1 MNALFGIGCVAGI
14 IYGIFVDGT
23 FFKIYFALIAFY
35 TVVFNF
41 LLIDRKQL
49 TTRKNIN
56 ATSWGGERFK
66 NINFRIAPTDPSA
79 YLVVEYD
86 VTKALPYIKKLNEIQ
101 SDQKITMTH
110 LVTKALAVGT
120 SKMRRDIGRIKWGYV
135 SEVLI

>member
-1 MNALFGIGCVAGI
+1 MSMNALFGIGCVAGI

-56 ATSWGGERFK
+56 ATSWGGKRFV
-66 NINFRIAPTDPSA
+66 NF
-79 YLVVEYD
+79 
-86 VTKALPYIKKLNEIQ
+86 
-101 SDQKITMTH
+101 
-110 LVTKALAVGT
+110 
-120 SKMRRDIGRIKWGYV
+120 
-135 SEVLI
+135 